1 MNEKHKIWQTKFLK
15 KILDDDERKTQD
27 LTDKILKKFWMTM
40 NERSERKG
48 KEFKMKK
55 ESKKSKNVMKTV
67 KILTIIFLI
76 VLVSMIGFF
85 GIYKQNKN
93 QVSNVMKDYSYAMD
107 INGSR
112 TLKLTLNSENG
123 DDVKTEENYKTAK
136 NVIEK
141 RLKKLGVE
149 EYKISL
155 NEQNGEIIV
164 QIPENTNT
172 DTIVSN
178 LTTVG
183 KFEILDSETNE
194 VLLDNS
200 SVKSSGVLYNTTTS
214 GTSVYLEIA
223 FDKNGK
229 NKLEEISKTYVKSE
243 NNTTENTTDD
253 NSTSENTTSENT
265 TNTEE
270 TNTTSGNSTSTEKKI
285 TMKIDDEEIMST
297 SFDEAITTG
306 KIQLSVGKAST
317 DTKTINGYVTQ
328 AQNVATVLD
337 SGKLPVKY
345 DTEKNQY
352 ILSNI
357 TNKELAYVAIA
368 IAVVVVIG
376 LIVLIVK
383 YKVNG
388 LLAGISYIGLTA
400 LYGILLRYT
409 NVTISVESLFAI
421 AMILLLNYI
430 FIEMILKNIKEISK
444 ETTEKIVNKSTAS
457 AYVKFFN
464 RIVPI
469 CVMVI
474 AFCFAKWVPMSSF
487 GMTAFWGLVI
497 IAVYNAIV
505 TRYLLKVKVE
515 SK

>member
-1 MNEKHKIWQTKFLK
+1 
-15 KILDDDERKTQD
+15 
-27 LTDKILKKFWMTM
+27 
-40 NERSERKG
+40 
-48 KEFKMKK
+48 MKK

-123 DDVKTEENYKTAK
+123 DDVKTKENYKTAK

-183 KFEILDSETNE
+183 KFEILDSETKE

-243 NNTTENTTDD
+243 NNTTENTT
-253 NSTSENTTSENT
+253 SENTNTENT

-388 LLAGISYIGLTA
+388 LLAGSSYIGLTA

>member
-1 MNEKHKIWQTKFLK
+1 
-15 KILDDDERKTQD
+15 
-27 LTDKILKKFWMTM
+27 
-40 NERSERKG
+40 
-48 KEFKMKK
+48 MKK

-93 QVSNVMKDYSYAMD
+93 QVSNIMKDYSYAMD
-107 INGSR
+107 IKGSR
-112 TLKLTLNSENG
+112 TLKLALNSENG

-155 NEQNGEIIV
+155 NEQNGEMIV

-172 DTIVSN
+172 DTIISN

-200 SVKSSGVLYNTTTS
+200 SVKSSSVLYNTTKS

-243 NNTTENTTDD
+243 NNTTENTTSEDT
-253 NSTSENTTSENT
+253 NSTEEKENNTEEANTTSE
-265 TNTEE
+265 
-270 TNTTSGNSTSTEKKI
+270 NSTSTEKKI
-285 TMKIDDEEIMST
+285 TMKVDDEEIMST

-345 DTEKNQY
+345 DMEKNQY

-357 TNKELAYVAIA
+357 TNKELSYVAIA

-383 YKVNG
+383 YKFNG

-409 NVTISVESLFAI
+409 NVTISIESIFAI

-430 FIEMILKNIKEISK
+430 FINMILKNVKEISK
-444 ETTEKIVNKSTAS
+444 ETSEKIVSKSTVS

-497 IAVYNAIV
+497 IAIYNAIV